1 MWLLVQP
8 GPQTGGVCAVS
19 PVRHGTDAT
28 GLPTLGSVTAAAVTS
43 PDAVAPAVT
52 TVELPDSPELLGL
65 LPSAGALSWVRRGE
79 GLVGWGEADRLE
91 VSGPGA
97 LAEAAAWWA
106 DRSAA
111 LDVDDAVRVPGSGPV
126 VFASIAFDPAAGTSV
141 FVVPEVVVG
150 RRDGVTWLT
159 AAGDA
164 DPRDL
169 LAGDPTPLPPAPTR
183 LRYADGALD
192 PASWCSA
199 VAGAVRRIGD
209 GDLAK
214 VVLARDLLV
223 TADVPLDTRRLLA
236 RLAARFPDCW
246 TFAVD
251 GLLGATPELLLRRTG
266 RQLSARVLAGTAPRG
281 AGADDERLAAGLLA
295 SAKDLSEHR
304 LAVESLVRALDPFC
318 TALSVPEE
326 PSLLTL
332 PNVRHLASDV
342 TGTQRRSGRGGRA
355 GLLDLVD
362 AVHPTAAVCGTPP
375 ELANA
380 LISELEGMDRG
391 RYAGPVGWL
400 DARGDGEFGLALR
413 CAQLGE
419 EDPCTA
425 RLFAGCGIVAGSD
438 PAAEL
443 AETQSKFAAFQAAL
457 ES

>member
-1 MWLLVQP
+1 
-8 GPQTGGVCAVS
+8 
-19 PVRHGTDAT
+19 
-28 GLPTLGSVTAAAVTS
+28 VTAAAVTS
-43 PDAVAPAVT
+43 TDAVT
-52 TVELPDSPELLGL
+52 TVALPDSPDLLGL
-65 LPSAGALSWVRRGE
+65 LPDAGALSWVRRGE

-106 DRSAA
+106 GRSAGRA
-111 LDVDDAVRVPGSGPV
+111 VDDDVGVPGSGPV

-150 RRDGVTWLT
+150 RRDGVAWLT
-159 AAGDA
+159 TTGDV
-164 DPRDL
+164 DPGDV
-169 LAGDPTPLPPAPTR
+169 LATPLPLPPSPAR

-199 VAGAVRRIGD
+199 VAAAVQRIGD

-223 TADVPLDTRRLLA
+223 TADVPLDPRRLLD

-266 RQLSARVLAGTAPRG
+266 RELSARVLAGTAPRG
-281 AGADDERLAAGLLA
+281 AGAEDDRLAAGLLT
-295 SAKDLSEHR
+295 SAKDRAEHA
-304 LAVESLVRALDPFC
+304 LAVDSLVQALEPYC
-318 TALSVPEE
+318 TALSVPAG

-332 PNVRHLASDV
+332 ANVRHLATDV
-342 TGTQRRSGRGGRA
+342 TGTQRRSGVRGRA
-355 GLLDLVD
+355 GLLELVD

-375 ELANA
+375 DRATA
-380 LISELEGMDRG
+380 VIAELEGMDRG

-413 CAQLGE
+413 CAQLSDA
-419 EDPCTA
+419 DPATA

-443 AETQSKFAAFQAAL
+443 AETQSKFAAVQAAL